1 MSEGVTMGGG
11 FVPIRPG
18 GAVNVKIGTSPG
30 LVSVGNGVDEAARE
44 GSGVFVLGCGS
55 REVLVG
61 EGAGAEVELAPATV
75 VSGKDVGIGG
85 AAVLGRGCRR

>member
-1 MSEGVTMGGG
+1 M
-11 FVPIRPG
+11 I
-18 GAVNVKIGTSPG
+18 VNTGTSAG

-61 EGAGAEVELAPATV
+61 ESTGAEVEVAPATL
-75 VSGKDVGIGG
+75 VSGKDVGLTG
-85 AAVLGRGCRR
+85 AAVLVRGCRR